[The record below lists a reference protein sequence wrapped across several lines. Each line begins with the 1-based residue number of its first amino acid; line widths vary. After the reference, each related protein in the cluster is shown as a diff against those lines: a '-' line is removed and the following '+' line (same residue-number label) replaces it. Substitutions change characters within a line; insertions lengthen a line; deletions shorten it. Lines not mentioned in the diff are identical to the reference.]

1 MTTPELEETSG
12 AESPTPIL
20 DRKLRNL
27 SPQQLATILTEQ
39 DKTK

>member
-1 MTTPELEETSG
+1 MTAAADEPPS

-27 SPQQLATILTEQ
+27 SPQQLADILR
-39 DKTK
+39 DKEPTK